1 MNDQQQP
8 PPAGLPRRRKWVVS
22 VAAGSVLLSG
32 VGVAVAQVIKSPAQ
46 AAADSAAP
54 PPSVLTAPVEQRV
67 LVASVV
73 LRGTVTAQQSVDVTP
88 AGGAPGAAGAVVT
101 KLPVA
106 VGGHVEEGQV
116 LLEVSGR
123 PVIALRGTLPAYRD
137 LKPGA
142 EGGDVAQLQQALAR
156 LGHGT
161 GPDPAGR
168 FGEGTKTALAALYA
182 SAGYSPLPAL
192 PDGNASV
199 ADARQSVTSA
209 ERAVEDARDSLE
221 RAAKAARQPAS
232 PAPATNPSAPSAPSA
247 SPSPSPSP
255 SPGARGAD
263 PRAVDGKGAGSAP
276 GADLSG
282 MRKQV
287 ERAKEDLNTARA
299 GLAEILAA
307 AGPMAPVAEV
317 VFLSSFPARVDSV
330 ASKVGAQVSGKV
342 LTVSSGALVVTGHLQ
357 DHQKG
362 LVRPG
367 RQVEILSEV
376 TGTTAAAS
384 VASVADTVGQEQP
397 ATGTGGQPSG
407 QQPPGPKGY
416 LMVVQPAEPLDPK
429 LAGQDVRL
437 TIEAAST
444 GGEVLVVPV
453 SAISAAV
460 DGRTYVTVLEAD
472 GVRRRVRV
480 TTGTTGDGHVEVRP
494 AEGDRL
500 AEGERT
506 VVGVRAGAGTSQKG
520 SQNGS
525 QSGSQ
530 NGSQSGPGA
539 SGSGSDPEKSR

>member
-8 PPAGLPRRRKWVVS
+8 PQPAGLPRRRRWVVG

-73 LRGTVTAQQSVDVTP
+73 VRGTVTAQQSVDVTP
-88 AGGAPGAAGAVVT
+88 VGAAPGAAGAVVT

-106 VGGHVEEGQV
+106 VGGRVEEGQV

-137 LKPGA
+137 LKPGS

-156 LGHGT
+156 LGHAT
-161 GPDPAGR
+161 GADRAGR
-168 FGEGTKTALAALYA
+168 FGEGTKAALSALYA
-182 SAGYSPLPAL
+182 SAGYDPLPAL

-199 ADARQSVTSA
+199 VDARNAVTSA
-209 ERAVEDARDSLE
+209 ERAVEDARDAAD
-221 RAAKAARQPAS
+221 RAAKAA
-232 PAPATNPSAPSAPSA
+232 SAPPPAAPPAPSA
-247 SPSPSPSP
+247 SPSAPA
-255 SPGARGAD
+255 GARGTD
-263 PRAVDGKGAGSAP
+263 RRAADGKGSDVAPDP
-276 GADLSG
+276 GAEADVSAL
-282 MRKQV
+282 RKQV
-287 ERAKEDLNTARA
+287 ARAKEDLSAARA
-299 GLAEILAA
+299 QLVQILAA
-307 AGPMAPVAEV
+307 VGPMAPVAEV

-342 LTVSSGALVVTGHLQ
+342 LTVSAGALVVNGYLQ
-357 DHQKG
+357 EYQKG
-362 LVRPG
+362 LVQPG
-367 RQVEILSEV
+367 RQVGIASEV
-376 TGTTAAAS
+376 TGVTAVAS
-384 VASVADTVGQEQP
+384 VASVADTLGQEQP
-397 ATGTGGQPSG
+397 ATGTGQPSG
-407 QQPPGPKGY
+407 QQPAGPKGY
-416 LMVVQPAEPLDPK
+416 LMVVQPKAPLDPR

-453 SAISAAV
+453 SAVSAAV

-500 AEGERT
+500 AEGDRA
-506 VVGVRAGAGTSQKG
+506 VVGVRSGP
-520 SQNGS
+520 NGS
-525 QSGSQ
+525 
-530 NGSQSGPGA
+530 PDGA
-539 SGSGSDPEKSR
+539 QGGPEKGK